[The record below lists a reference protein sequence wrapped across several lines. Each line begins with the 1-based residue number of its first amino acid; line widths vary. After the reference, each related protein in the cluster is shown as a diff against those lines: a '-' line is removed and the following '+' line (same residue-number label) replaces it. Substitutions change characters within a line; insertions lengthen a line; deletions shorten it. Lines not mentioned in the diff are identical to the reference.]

1 MMLFFELWTTQ
12 DSYDRDTLL
21 EYAKK
26 WQVCPFEMCL
36 DLAVW
41 VDAVICDYNYV
52 FDPNVYLKKIFRGG
66 YFRRIHFL
74 IDEASQSGGQGKG
87 NVQCS
92 CGQSGCT
99 GGEEAGRGLQ
109 QGLVRALEK

>member
-1 MMLFFELWTTQ
+1 MLFLNCGLAQ

-52 FDPNVYLKKIFRGG
+52 FDPNVYLKRFFGR

-74 IDEASQSGGQGKG
+74 IDEAQSGGQGKG

-92 CGQSGCT
+92 CGQSGRT
-99 GGEEAGRGLQ
+99 GGEEAGC
-109 QGLVRALEK
+109 